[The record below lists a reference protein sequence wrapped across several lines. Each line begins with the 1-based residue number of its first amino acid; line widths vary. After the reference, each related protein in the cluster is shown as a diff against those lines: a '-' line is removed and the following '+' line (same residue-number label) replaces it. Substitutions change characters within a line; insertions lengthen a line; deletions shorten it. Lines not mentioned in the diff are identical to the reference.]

1 MNKWLVVVL
10 VSLMGSV
17 VVAADPTR
25 PDILQPAKKAQ
36 VAVKQLKLTM
46 VRMAADKP
54 SATINGRPLHV
65 GDTIAGYRVAK
76 ITAEQVLLT
85 NAKGR
90 LRLNLI
96 TKGAL
101 RKSS

>member
-1 MNKWLVVVL
+1 MNKWLL
-10 VSLMGSV
+10 LITTSLIGLPVSAS
-17 VVAADPTR
+17 DPTR
-25 PDILQPAKKAQ
+25 PANMQPIKETQ
-36 VAVKQLKLTM
+36 VVIDTLKLTM
-46 VRMAADKP
+46 VRMMTDKP
-54 SATINGRPLHV
+54 SATINGQLLHV
-65 GDTIAGYRVAK
+65 GDTIAGYQVAK

-90 LRLNLI
+90 LKLNLI

>member
-1 MNKWLVVVL
+1 MA
-10 VSLMGSV
+10 S
-17 VVAADPTR
+17 DPTR
-25 PDILQPAKKAQ
+25 PDIMQPAKKAQ
-36 VAVKQLKLTM
+36 IAAKQLKLTM
-46 VRMAADKP
+46 VRMTADKP
-54 SATINGRPLHV
+54 SATINGRLVHV

>member
-1 MNKWLVVVL
+1 MNKWLL
-10 VSLMGSV
+10 LITTSLIGLPVSAS
-17 VVAADPTR
+17 DPTR
-25 PDILQPAKKAQ
+25 PANMQPIKEAQ
-36 VAVKQLKLTM
+36 VVIDTLKLTM
-46 VRMAADKP
+46 VRMMTDKP
-54 SATINGRPLHV
+54 SATINGQLLHV
-65 GDTIAGYRVAK
+65 GDTIAGYQVAK

-90 LRLNLI
+90 LKLNLI